1 MSIQAV
7 LHIKELVKETLREA
21 FRQADYGNLQ
31 KLRTYFREF
40 RSEGHKKLE
49 FEVPVDF
56 IKFLEAFFMEQF
68 KLKNGLDMGEQL
80 EAKLDEMDKE
90 HIDELRNLLK
100 IGLKKYL
107 KKKKNKLTAFKN
119 S

>member
-7 LHIKELVKETLREA
+7 LHIKELIKETLREA
-21 FRQADYGNLQ
+21 FRQADYHQAQ
-31 KLRTYFREF
+31 KLKTYFRDLK
-40 RSEGHKKLE
+40 SEGYKKLE

-68 KLKNGLDMGEQL
+68 KLKNGPDMGEQL
-80 EAKLDEMDKE
+80 EAKLDEMNKE
-90 HIDELRNLLK
+90 QPDELRKLLK

-107 KKKKNKLTAFKN
+107 RKKKNKLIAFKN